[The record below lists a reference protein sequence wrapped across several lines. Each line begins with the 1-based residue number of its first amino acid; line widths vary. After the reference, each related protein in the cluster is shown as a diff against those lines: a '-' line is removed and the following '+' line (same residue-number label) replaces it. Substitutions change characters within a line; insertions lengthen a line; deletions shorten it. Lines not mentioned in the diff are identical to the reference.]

1 MTTATGRDA
10 IVLDTP
16 DQDKFGSLTNKQ
28 VKDYIKKHGTNVFT
42 TLLNEP
48 QRTQVSFATGLYNII
63 NN

>member
-1 MTTATGRDA
+1 MNA
-10 IVLDTP
+10 IEMEK
-16 DQDKFGSLTNKQ
+16 DKFGSLTDKQ

-63 NN
+63 NNWSNYRNY

>member
-1 MTTATGRDA
+1 MNTTEMEA
-10 IVLDTP
+10 
-16 DQDKFGSLTNKQ
+16 DKFGSLTNKQ